1 MDYEIQQAKSR
12 REEVKAALLCP
23 DGSRYFSDEAHKEQ
37 ERAIDR
43 EFATTMDRIQA
54 GIEVRAERARG
65 ELAALETA
73 DPASSLST
81 DELQRAAAMSVFV
94 GEEVADL
101 PTQNLVQR
109 VRAAASSGDKAASY
123 ALLRHAARQDDDI
136 SGEVRNAV
144 AELRGALDPGRERK
158 VAAAKASLEEAED
171 LQFKAQLAR
180 VGANNLGDAYLGG
193 GGSSS
198 YWGAAS

>member
-1 MDYEIQQAKSR
+1 VAEG
-12 REEVKAALLCP
+12 ALFRP
-23 DGSRYFSDEAHKEQ
+23 DGSRYYSDEEHA
-37 ERAIDR
+37 ERTAAIRR
-43 EFATTMDRIQA
+43 EFEATMDKIQ
-54 GIEVRAERARG
+54 GSIQEHIEWARG
-65 ELAALETA
+65 ELASAENA
-73 DPASSLST
+73 HPASSLST
-81 DELQRAAAMSVFV
+81 DELQRAAALSVFV
-94 GEEVADL
+94 AEEVADL

-144 AELRGALDPGRERK
+144 AELRGALDPGREGK